1 MVSSTRLARA
11 RLAASARVGAQTIP
25 NHMAQALVGQTVSL
39 LDHAH
44 KVAHGVVAGV
54 VMETGRPKLIVGRV
68 EYDLNQVLSVTPAV
82 FN

>member
-1 MVSSTRLARA
+1 MLSSTR
-11 RLAASARVGAQTIP
+11 SARKCTGSASRFGGQTIP
-25 NHMAQALVGQTVSL
+25 NHLAQALIGQTVSL

-44 KVAHGVVAGV
+44 KIAHGVVAGV
-54 VMETGRPKLIVGRV
+54 ITETGRPKLIVGRV